1 MNKLVLF
8 IFFISKIIA
17 QGTDSVLVDTTAI
30 PRLEV
35 IQSLP
40 DTSEDKT
47 PLPEIREM
55 GEKAVKL
62 ELGEPFFELKSSVD
76 MLHQQM
82 DSLKRVISV
91 YEEGKGT
98 IPTID
103 EELLN
108 LIKVPQLRHRIE
120 LQNGTIV
127 NGEIIEE
134 DDLGIIIQTSIGQ
147 LAIERDRV
155 VSIIED
161 IPSIAKVELVGEPFV
176 NAYPDREEITGS
188 IKNIGS
194 KRADFVRVIAN
205 LWSPTTELINYDSV
219 FISGQNQK
227 YYTGIRSDTALEP
240 GSISKFRLV
249 IPLVEGDDVSYRTY
263 QIRWEWSGIYRGDE
277 GDQRRIYHPHSPLV
291 ILKFEILD
299 LPLA

>member
-1 MNKLVLF
+1 MNKLFLVIF
-8 IFFISKIIA
+8 IISEIIA

-40 DTSEDKT
+40 DTSQDKT
-47 PLPEIREM
+47 LLPEIREM
-55 GEKAVKL
+55 DEKAVKL

-127 NGEIIEE
+127 NGEIIEKSKYLNLILNKN
-134 DDLGIIIQTSIGQ
+134 D
-147 LAIERDRV
+147 
-155 VSIIED
+155 
-161 IPSIAKVELVGEPFV
+161 KVEIVHF
-176 NAYPDREEITGS
+176 
-188 IKNIGS
+188 IG
-194 KRADFVRVIAN
+194 
-205 LWSPTTELINYDSV
+205 
-219 FISGQNQK
+219 G
-227 YYTGIRSDTALEP
+227 G
-240 GSISKFRLV
+240 
-249 IPLVEGDDVSYRTY
+249 
-263 QIRWEWSGIYRGDE
+263 
-277 GDQRRIYHPHSPLV
+277 
-291 ILKFEILD
+291 
-299 LPLA
+299 